1 MWEYFQKAEKCW
13 RCGKPIDP
21 SACERVQL
29 IPSKFGGRRDR
40 DNLAKL
46 DYWCSVL
53 VQRMTQDVDK
63 SQLTDGKNPFVCET
77 CGTVGEVV
85 RVQEKGKDLSL
96 DLRCRECRSAF
107 TVSFSSKTKDFR
119 IGTMSTI

>member
-1 MWEYFQKAEKCW
+1 MWEYFQKPERCW

-21 SACERVQL
+21 SACERHCL

-40 DNLAKL
+40 DNVAKL

-63 SQLTDGKNPFVCET
+63 SQLTDGKNPFVCTT

-85 RVQEKGKDLSL
+85 RVQEKRESLSL
-96 DLRCRECRSAF
+96 ALRCRECRSAF
-107 TVSFSSKTKDFR
+107 AAAFSSKMNDPR
-119 IGTMSTI
+119 AGTMSSI